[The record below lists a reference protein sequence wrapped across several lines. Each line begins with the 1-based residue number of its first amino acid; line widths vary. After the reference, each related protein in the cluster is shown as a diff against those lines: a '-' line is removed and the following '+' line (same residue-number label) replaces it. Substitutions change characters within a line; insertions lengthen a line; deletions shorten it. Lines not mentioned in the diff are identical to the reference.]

1 MADDN
6 SKNPYSDLNK
16 QDTTSEMKSTN
27 DELTVIQDKIE
38 DEVDK
43 LLQDKE
49 GNTSNK
55 MSEEEMKEAM
65 DKVFEMIMEQVQQ
78 LDNEQDITQ
87 ILNNLLK
94 KKFVR
99 LPPALMKKAISSV
112 KVQVV
117 GKFAQKLSDGK
128 QAPQTGQTR

>member
-1 MADDN
+1 MAYND

-16 QDTTSEMKSTN
+16 KDATSEMKSTN

-49 GNTSNK
+49 GDSNK

-117 GKFAQKLSDGK
+117 GKFAQKVSDGK

>member
-1 MADDN
+1 
-6 SKNPYSDLNK
+6 
-16 QDTTSEMKSTN
+16 MKSTN

-49 GNTSNK
+49 GSSNK

-117 GKFAQKLSDGK
+117 GKFAQKVSDGK

>member
-1 MADDN
+1 MAYND

-16 QDTTSEMKSTN
+16 KDATSEMKSTN

-49 GNTSNK
+49 GSSNK

-117 GKFAQKLSDGK
+117 GKFAQKVSDGK